1 MKYILNQIGFITSQ
15 FFKLLK
21 LIRTFLLR
29 KFIEMYQKGPYK
41 TIPMPIQNGLSFI
54 WKRYYAYLKPTIYF
68 LLSLAKR
75 VSSKPIMRAMS
86 TVDHKRIRVMYLMFR
101 LCARITRV

>member
-1 MKYILNQIGFITSQ
+1 MKYLLNQISYIITQ

-29 KFIEMYQKGPYK
+29 KFIEMYQKGPYE

-54 WKRYYAYLKPTIYF
+54 
-68 LLSLAKR
+68 
-75 VSSKPIMRAMS
+75 
-86 TVDHKRIRVMYLMFR
+86 
-101 LCARITRV
+101 